1 VIKELSAGL
10 LRRVSICS
18 QINQLGCN
26 HLPLSILN
34 QPQKTS
40 RTGCVGWIGDNFL
53 PEQRIA
59 YVSHVNQ
66 ELVDDIVRQPITEA
80 VD

>member
-1 VIKELSAGL
+1 
-10 LRRVSICS
+10 
-18 QINQLGCN
+18 
-26 HLPLSILN
+26 LPLSILN

-40 RTGCVGWIGDNFL
+40 RTGCVGWIGNDFL

-66 ELVDDIVRQPITEA
+66 EFVDDIVRQPITEA
-80 VD
+80 VNKAAYRAHRMKFASETYLRFG